1 MLPDNETVLQRC
13 IENPEQ
19 YDDSKAEGR
28 LVITPK
34 RGQSNKL
41 MLANA
46 EILDLITTFK
56 VARDEGDNSLCARII
71 DKMIPLLQTRGMN
84 YSEFATFWQVNDIS
98 YSLYEDFDTET
109 KRTFL
114 TAIILPYIAYR
125 HQIYKEH
132 GYTATTLQV
141 RADSHSHKASGSRG
155 IRKIESILKGFNIP
169 LLTDESEW
177 MSCPS
182 FYILADRRGK
192 NLFDRIVTE
201 MKISFTWCKQH
212 AGKRPDFLI
221 KHGPKILI
229 VEHKHEKE
237 GGGGQ
242 DKQIVEISEFISQM
256 ESLPDVHYV
265 AFLDGIFFNM
275 LLVNPSGGKSQEQNR
290 QIWQALKENKN
301 NYFVYTYGF
310 NLLIQHLVK

>member
-1 MLPDNETVLQRC
+1 MLPDNEIVLKRC

-19 YDDSKAEGR
+19 CDDSHMEGR

-34 RGQSNKL
+34 RGQSNEL
-41 MLANA
+41 MHANS

-56 VARDEGDNSLCARII
+56 VASDESDNKLCAKIVDR
-71 DKMIPLLQTRGMN
+71 MITLLQTHGMN

-98 YSLYEDFDTET
+98 YSVYEDFGAET
-109 KRTFL
+109 KRSFL
-114 TAIILPYIAYR
+114 NAVIPSYIAYR

-141 RADSHSHKASGSRG
+141 RADSHSHKTFGSRG
-155 IRKIESILKGFNIP
+155 IHKIASILKRFNVPP
-169 LLTDESEW
+169 LIDQSKLR
-177 MSCPS
+177 SCPS
-182 FYILADRRGK
+182 FYILADRGGK
-192 NLFDRIVTE
+192 NLFDRTITE
-201 MKISFTWCKQH
+201 MKISFTLRKQY

-221 KHGPKILI
+221 KHGPKMLI
-229 VEHKHEKE
+229 VEHKHKKE

-242 DKQIVEISEFISQM
+242 NSYIVEISEFIRQK
-256 ESLPDVHYV
+256 ESSPDVHYV
-265 AFLDGIFFNM
+265 SFLDGIFFNI
-275 LLVNPSGGKSQEQNR
+275 LFINPSGGKPREQNR

-301 NYFVYTYGF
+301 NYFVNTYGF